1 MEDLSLCGA
10 LAGWTDPDLEVLV
23 ELGWSV
29 TKLATLRG
37 CGAKILETVLISA
50 RKKKESFCQEAA
62 ALQDLIAQ
70 CDKRSAN
77 IHRADAGKGSQD
89 LLEAHMEHQRE
100 KRRKVLQGLGE
111 IEVTERIKLVGTG
124 LQMANSPGEE
134 TSFSRLG
141 HGASRDDREVR
152 EG

>member
-1 MEDLSLCGA
+1 MSLNDRVAPRLEAPLRHQEGSSVAAMEDLSLCGA

-89 LLEAHMEHQRE
+89 LLEAHVEH
-100 KRRKVLQGLGE
+100 
-111 IEVTERIKLVGTG
+111 
-124 LQMANSPGEE
+124 
-134 TSFSRLG
+134 
-141 HGASRDDREVR
+141 
-152 EG
+152 